1 MCNKNVPPKVKGKM
15 HATEVGPRMLD
26 GMESMGVARKRARE
40 MAGAERRRIRY
51 SLGKTR
57 GRK

>member
-1 MCNKNVPPKVKGKM
+1 M